1 MVLHINVVGDFMD
14 ALLSLLKKYW
24 PTIVLIAGAVW
35 GVVGTQIQA
44 AVSAHPSLV
53 AVLGPLVVAL
63 AHLLPSPVSKA

>member
-1 MVLHINVVGDFMD
+1 MD
-14 ALLSLLKKYW
+14 ALSLLKKYW
-24 PTIVLIAGAVW
+24 PTIVLIAGAVR

-63 AHLLPSPVSKA
+63 AHLLPSPVSK

>member
-1 MVLHINVVGDFMD
+1 MD